1 MPSTRL
7 GARHDL
13 GERLRRYRTD
23 AGLSG
28 QALGAALGADQSR
41 ISRIESGRSRT
52 SPEQVR
58 LWLDETGA
66 PAQDYE
72 HVLDLA
78 ERAEVEVVSWKDAHA
93 NGWAAHQN
101 DYAAIEREASRILI
115 WQPSVIPGLMQSGA
129 YVRHF
134 LGKMRGLP
142 ERQVAEGVA
151 ARLDRQ
157 DVLYL
162 PDTHVEVVI
171 AEHVLRQR
179 FGGTRVMVEQL
190 HRVASLAQLPSV
202 DLAVLPSETGMEE
215 TYEPSAVV
223 YLAPHEEANDL
234 AVIELATSVVRE
246 SKLEN
251 VQRYVGLFQTYQA
264 NSLRGTDAIE
274 FVEHIAKHMDA
285 GSASI

>member
-1 MPSTRL
+1 MPPTRL
-7 GARHDL
+7 GPRREL

-28 QALGAALGADQSR
+28 HALGTALGCDQSR
-41 ISRIESGRSRT
+41 ISRIEAGKTRT

-58 LWLDETGA
+58 QWLDETGA

-72 HVLDLA
+72 TMLDLA
-78 ERAEVEVVSWKDAHA
+78 ERAQIEVVSWEDAHE

-162 PDTHVEVVI
+162 PDTRIEVVI

-179 FGGTRVMVEQL
+179 FGGTAVMVDQL

-202 DLAVLPSETGMEE
+202 DLAVLPSDTDMDE
-215 TYEPSAVV
+215 TYEPSAVI
-223 YLAPHEEANDL
+223 YLAPHEDANDL
-234 AVIELATSVVRE
+234 AVVELATSVVRE
-246 SKLEN
+246 SKPDN
-251 VQRYVGLFQTYQA
+251 VQRYVNLFRTYQA
-264 NSLRGTDAIE
+264 HSIRDSSAIE
-274 FVEHIAKHMDA
+274 FVKRIAKHMD
-285 GSASI
+285 G